1 MSYEDFEAV
10 FDVHLR
16 GAFHV
21 VRQAFPLMCD
31 AGYGRIVLTSSIGGL
46 YGNHEVANY
55 AIAKAGVIGLS
66 NVAAM
71 EGAAEGVKSNV
82 IVPAAV
88 TRMAEGIDTSAYPP
102 MGRSLWRPWSAGS
115 RTKPVP
121 SQGRSCVALAGRVAR
136 AVVAETPG
144 VPAVVVHRR
153 RRRTH
158 GGDPRRVGSRRLSG
172 RPDGHGDHIRYS
184 FAMAT
189 QGASVASQGPLA
201 GVRVVDLTAMVMGP
215 YCTQIMA
222 DMGADVIK
230 VEPPEGDNTRYIS
243 VGPAPGMS
251 GVYINVNRASAPS
264 CWTCAPKAANRAAG
278 ADPNGRRV
286 HPLDAVKGG
295 RQTRLRLRRCRR
307 DEPPIV
313 YTNCYGYGRRGPNRD
328 LPAYDDTIQAECGL
342 PAVQE
347 QLTGEA
353 NYVGTIIADKVAG
366 LTALYATMMALF
378 HRERTGEGQE
388 VEVSMFETMAS
399 FMLVEHANGA
409 MFDPPLGPA
418 VYPRTVA
425 PNRRPYRTKDGYIA
439 ALIYNDKHWNAF
451 IDAVRPAWATELY
464 ATLELRANDIDTVY
478 GLVAQTMLERTTDE
492 WLALFRELETPR
504 RRSTHPTRCST
515 IRT

>member
-1 MSYEDFEAV
+1 
-10 FDVHLR
+10 
-16 GAFHV
+16 
-21 VRQAFPLMCD
+21 
-31 AGYGRIVLTSSIGGL
+31 
-46 YGNHEVANY
+46 
-55 AIAKAGVIGLS
+55 
-66 NVAAM
+66 
-71 EGAAEGVKSNV
+71 
-82 IVPAAV
+82 
-88 TRMAEGIDTSAYPP
+88 
-102 MGRSLWRPWSAGS
+102 
-115 RTKPVP
+115 
-121 SQGRSCVALAGRVAR
+121 
-136 AVVAETPG
+136 
-144 VPAVVVHRR
+144 
-153 RRRTH
+153 
-158 GGDPRRVGSRRLSG
+158 
-172 RPDGHGDHIRYS
+172 
-184 FAMAT
+184 
-189 QGASVASQGPLA
+189 VASQGPLA
-201 GVRVVDLTAMVMGP
+201 GVRVIDLTAMVMGP

-251 GVYINVNRASAPS
+251 GVYVNVNRGKRAIVLNLRTDDGKTALRALIGTADVFIHSMRSKAVAKLGFGYDEVAAMNPS
-264 CWTCAPKAANRAAG
+264 
-278 ADPNGRRV
+278 
-286 HPLDAVKGG
+286 
-295 RQTRLRLRRCRR
+295 
-307 DEPPIV
+307 IV

-353 NYVGTIIADKVAG
+353 NYVGTIMADKVAG

-388 VEVSMFETMAS
+388 VEVAMFETMAS

-425 PNRRPYRTKDGYIA
+425 PNRRPYRTKDGRIA

-451 IDAVRPAWATELY
+451 IGAVRPAWATELY

-492 WLALFRELETPR
+492 WLALFRELEIPAAPLNTPDALFDHPHLNAVGLFETVDTQYGPVR
-504 RRSTHPTRCST
+504 MPGVPTWFSRTPGRIAGPTRELGADTAAVLEELGLDRDACGL
-515 IRT
+515 